1 MQLSQEKQHM
11 LATMKQDYD
20 INVKLDKKA
29 DQHTDKMSAELSA
42 FFVAHSVDDHIDSGI
57 LTKAPNAADISRLKK
72 LAEQLPRTSE
82 INAKKRKMAFL
93 TMGVSDMEMY
103 VQSLLGLLM
112 LPFAIDSFK
121 LFESTLNDE
130 FKDEYKRQA
139 NDTGIKATLPDSKV
153 QELSHASFD
162 KKTPSQAY
170 WTSFDKTLASLSI
183 EISKAIQ
190 QGVSA
195 KQWAIITG
203 GM

>member
-11 LATMKQDYD
+11 LATMKHDYD

-57 LTKAPNAADISRLKK
+57 LTKVPNAADINRLKK

-112 LPFAIDSFK
+112 LPFAIDSYK
-121 LFESTLNDE
+121 LFDSTLNDE
-130 FKDEYKRQA
+130 FKDEYQRQA
-139 NDTGIKATLPDSKV
+139 KDTGIKSTLPDSKV